1 MRFRVF
7 VLLLFIM
14 AVLGFAQETDGQSS
28 DEWYQGK
35 PIREIVFSG
44 LKNISQSELDALMNP
59 YKGRNF
65 NNSVFLE
72 IQGKLYALEYFERL
86 EPGIL
91 RYNAAGSEVIL
102 KFTVVERPVIG
113 RINFTGNTGLRR
125 TELNDVITVKTGD
138 VFNQAKVR
146 TDVEAIK
153 NKYIEKGYPNVI
165 VTSSQTQ
172 SGDSNIVLVFHITEN
187 EKISISKIE
196 FQGNTR
202 FSSNALRGQLSL
214 KAKSLLND
222 GAFQES
228 KLLAD
233 REAVTK
239 YYRDRGYIE
248 MVVRDVT
255 RTSVEDKKGTS
266 IILTFMIEEGAEFR
280 FGGVTFEGNVIFTSA
295 QLDKLVSS
303 KKGDIVNMT
312 RLEMDLQRVADL
324 YYENGYIFNSI
335 IRSPS
340 RNYQTN
346 IISYHITIV
355 ERDRA
360 YIENIVILGNNKTK
374 SNVILREIPMESG
387 DIFSKVKIMEAMRNL
402 YNLQYFSNIIPD
414 TLPGSTENLMDL
426 VFTVE
431 EQPTTEIQF
440 GFTFSGSA
448 DPDTFPIS
456 GLLKWNDRNIAGS
469 GNELGVEVNSTVV
482 DSSTVSINYLHRWVL
497 GLPLSLGTDLSAS
510 YSKRFATMD
519 NQPPFFYGNET
530 NAFPDGFNSWNDY
543 NSKNKTPTRDYLME
557 YEQWYI
563 SLGFSTGYRWTT
575 FMGIFGINGG
585 MRFGLIQNSYDE
597 LLRPFDPTLREGNNE
612 WNPKNSMWFSLSL
625 DQRDIYYDPSRGYY
639 LYNRMGFYGILKEER
654 EHYLRND
661 VKAQYYFTLFNL
673 PVSEKWNFK
682 SVFAFHVGLSTI
694 FDQPGRELVVE
705 DVNKL
710 AVDGM
715 FIGRGWNSEYRNK
728 GLLLLDSWLELRFPL
743 VNGILAWDFFFDLA
757 GIETEPGYYFGIN
770 SKDERNFT
778 FENMRFSYG
787 GGFRF
792 TLPQFPIRISLVKCF
807 QIKDGDIKWKP
818 GAIFG
823 NPNRPEMGM
832 DIVMSFVL
840 SY

>member
-14 AVLGFAQETDGQSS
+14 TVLGFAQGTDGQSS

-65 NNSVFLE
+65 TNGIFLE

-113 RINFTGNTGLRR
+113 RINFTGNIGLRR

-172 SGDSNIVLVFHITEN
+172 SGDSSIVLVFHITEN

-202 FSSNALRGQLSL
+202 FSSNLLRGQLSL

-248 MVVRDVT
+248 MVIRDVT
-255 RTSVEDKKGTS
+255 RTSVEEKKGTS

-335 IRSPS
+335 IRNPS

-346 IISYHITIV
+346 TISYHITIV

-360 YIENIVILGNNKTK
+360 YIESIVILGNNKTK
-374 SNVILREIPMESG
+374 SSVILREIPMESG

-469 GNELGVEVNSTVV
+469 GNELGVEINSTVV

-519 NQPPFFYGNET
+519 NQPPFFNGDET

-543 NSKNKTPTRDYLME
+543 NSKSKTPTRDYLME

-625 DQRDIYYDPSRGYY
+625 DQRDIYYDPSKGYY
-639 LYNRMGFYGILKEER
+639 LYNRMGFYGILDKER

-661 VKAQYYFTLFNL
+661 VKAQYYFTLFNF

-694 FDQPGRELVVE
+694 FDQPGRDLVVE

-728 GLLLLDSWLELRFPL
+728 GNMLLDSWIELRFPL
-743 VNGILAWDFFFDLA
+743 VNGILAWDFFFDSA
-757 GIETEPGYYFGIN
+757 GIDKPIGTYF
-770 SKDERNFT
+770 DNFSI
-778 FENMRFSYG
+778 ENMRFSYG

-807 QIKDGDIKWKP
+807 HIEDMNRPDLWTFKP

-823 NPNRPEMGM
+823 DPKRPEMGM

>member
-1 MRFRVF
+1 
-7 VLLLFIM
+7 
-14 AVLGFAQETDGQSS
+14 
-28 DEWYQGK
+28 
-35 PIREIVFSG
+35 
-44 LKNISQSELDALMNP
+44 
-59 YKGRNF
+59 
-65 NNSVFLE
+65 
-72 IQGKLYALEYFERL
+72 
-86 EPGIL
+86 
-91 RYNAAGSEVIL
+91 
-102 KFTVVERPVIG
+102 
-113 RINFTGNTGLRR
+113 
-125 TELNDVITVKTGD
+125 
-138 VFNQAKVR
+138 
-146 TDVEAIK
+146 
-153 NKYIEKGYPNVI
+153 
-165 VTSSQTQ
+165 
-172 SGDSNIVLVFHITEN
+172 
-187 EKISISKIE
+187 
-196 FQGNTR
+196 
-202 FSSNALRGQLSL
+202 
-214 KAKSLLND
+214 
-222 GAFQES
+222 
-228 KLLAD
+228 
-233 REAVTK
+233 
-239 YYRDRGYIE
+239 
-248 MVVRDVT
+248 
-255 RTSVEDKKGTS
+255 
-266 IILTFMIEEGAEFR
+266 
-280 FGGVTFEGNVIFTSA
+280 
-295 QLDKLVSS
+295 
-303 KKGDIVNMT
+303 
-312 RLEMDLQRVADL
+312 
-324 YYENGYIFNSI
+324 
-335 IRSPS
+335 
-340 RNYQTN
+340 
-346 IISYHITIV
+346 
-355 ERDRA
+355 
-360 YIENIVILGNNKTK
+360 
-374 SNVILREIPMESG
+374 
-387 DIFSKVKIMEAMRNL
+387 
-402 YNLQYFSNIIPD
+402 
-414 TLPGSTENLMDL
+414 
-426 VFTVE
+426 
-431 EQPTTEIQF
+431 
-440 GFTFSGSA
+440 
-448 DPDTFPIS
+448 
-456 GLLKWNDRNIAGS
+456 
-469 GNELGVEVNSTVV
+469 
-482 DSSTVSINYLHRWVL
+482 
-497 GLPLSLGTDLSAS
+497 
-510 YSKRFATMD
+510 MD
-519 NQPPFFYGNET
+519 NQPPFFYGNES

-543 NSKNKTPTRDYLME
+543 NSKSKTPTRDYLME